1 MCVMSFFLRQVYFQV
16 AKLQLFVLQWEENL
30 FTSSLLT
37 DPGIFGGLLYYCL
50 MVNCHHLKLWNFVAT
65 VSVFCTMVYL
75 DFGSCCDLTV
85 KCKSLVASTSRS
97 EYDSKPSSAYA
108 SFNSFK

>member
-1 MCVMSFFLRQVYFQV
+1 MSFVLRQVYFQV

-50 MVNCHHLKLWNFVAT
+50 MVNCHHKKLWNFGYCFCILYSG
-65 VSVFCTMVYL
+65 VSRLQKLV
-75 DFGSCCDLTV
+75 GLTI
-85 KCKSLVASTSRS
+85 KCKFLVASTSRS
-97 EYDSKPSSAYA
+97 E
-108 SFNSFK
+108 

>member
-1 MCVMSFFLRQVYFQV
+1 MSFVLRQVYFQV

-50 MVNCHHLKLWNFVAT
+50 MVNYYHLKLWNFVAT
-65 VSVFCTMVYL
+65 VSVFCTVVYL
-75 DFGSCCDLTV
+75 DFRSCCDV
-85 KCKSLVASTSRS
+85 IIKCKFLVASTSRS
-97 EYDSKPSSAYA
+97 EYDSESSSAYA
-108 SFNSFK
+108 TYR